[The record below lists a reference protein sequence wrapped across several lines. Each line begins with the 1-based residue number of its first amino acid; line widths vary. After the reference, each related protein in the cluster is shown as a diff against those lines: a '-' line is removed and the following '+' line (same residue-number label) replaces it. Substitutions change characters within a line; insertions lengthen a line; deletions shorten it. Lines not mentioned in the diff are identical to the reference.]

1 MLKHKDFSIIIQA
14 RYNSTRYKAKI
25 LEKINNKEILL
36 IMVER
41 LKKYKKN
48 IIINISNKN
57 PSKII
62 KFCKDNDLNY
72 FVGSDSNV
80 LKRYYDCAAYFK
92 SKNVVRIPSD
102 CPVIDV
108 KILEKGLNLFFKG
121 KYTYVTNLCP
131 PSYIDGNDVEIMSFN
146 TLKKLHQNAKNK
158 FDKEHV
164 TTDLRRNINK
174 YKFKNFSAKKNY
186 SLEFRNTLDYK
197 EDLIVIK
204 EIILKLGFNASYN
217 EILQFLINN
226 KKISNINKKHIGTM
240 WYQGKY

>member
-1 MLKHKDFSIIIQA
+1 MWHGF
-14 RYNSTRYKAKI
+14 
-25 LEKINNKEILL
+25 
-36 IMVER
+36 
-41 LKKYKKN
+41 
-48 IIINISNKN
+48 
-57 PSKII
+57 
-62 KFCKDNDLNY
+62 DL
-72 FVGSDSNV
+72 
-80 LKRYYDCAAYFK
+80 YFK

-197 EDLIVIK
+197 EDLMFFEELFNFFKERIYNVDYQELIK
-204 EIILKLGFNASYN
+204 YVLKNEVHQINGFLETKYHTNFN
-217 EILQFLINN
+217 MQINN
-226 KKISNINKKHIGTM
+226 EE
-240 WYQGKY
+240 